1 MVSGGAGH
9 FRFCRAHVASP
20 IWTFLP
26 EFVMLVFQNGEM
38 AKADQGAT
46 MATKHAMFRAVA
58 AAAVFSAVCRSTV
71 ALAAICPEVS
81 SGAAVTCTPNYQPI
95 DVYIYELPVT
105 TIYNVVDNSVT
116 LQEIHAGVGK
126 KPINIINN
134 TPTTTIHNLVENTIN
149 IQIYG
154 PAGASIGGS
163 INGSPITTI
172 DNDVDNSI
180 NFSDL
185 TGSPHPT
192 TITRIQSSPTTT
204 VYDVVDNDINV
215 TTGLQGDPSQSAV
228 LLTPTSQS
236 IVIDN
241 EAVTNLFNYVDNSI
255 NIAERIST
263 LSGTVVTKIN
273 NGATTN
279 IFNYVDNTI
288 NLVLNDPLG
297 IPIALFID
305 SLPTTLIAN
314 WVDNSVNL
322 TVAAPEP
329 SSWLLL
335 ALGFCAFGLRRATMR
350 RAKLQAPRRAGDL
363 PASAM

>member
-1 MVSGGAGH
+1 MGA
-9 FRFCRAHVASP
+9 
-20 IWTFLP
+20 
-26 EFVMLVFQNGEM
+26 N
-38 AKADQGAT
+38 
-46 MATKHAMFRAVA
+46 HAMFRAA
-58 AAAVFSAVCRSTV
+58 AAVAVFSAVCRSTV
-71 ALAAICPEVS
+71 ALAALCPEVG
-81 SGAAVTCTPNYQPI
+81 SGAAVSCTPNDQPI
-95 DVYIYELPVT
+95 NVFIYEFPVT
-105 TIYNVVDNSVT
+105 TIYNVVNNSVT
-116 LQEIHAGVGK
+116 LQEIHGASRK
-126 KPINIINN
+126 QAINIINN
-134 TPTTTIHNLVENTIN
+134 TPTTTIYNLVENTIN

-154 PAGASIGGS
+154 PAGPLSGGS
-163 INGSPITTI
+163 INNSPISTI
-172 DNDVDNSI
+172 YNDVDNSI

-192 TITRIQSSPTTT
+192 TITRIESSPTTT
-204 VYDVVDNDINV
+204 VYNLVDNSINV
-215 TTGLQGDPSQSAV
+215 TTDPQGDSSQSAV

-273 NGATTN
+273 NDSTTN
-279 IFNYVDNTI
+279 IFNVVNNTI

-305 SLPTTLIAN
+305 SMPTTLIAN

-329 SSWLLL
+329 GSWLLL
-335 ALGFCAFGLRRATMR
+335 AVGFFAFGLLRRATSR
-350 RAKLQAPRRAGDL
+350 RAKLPAPRRAGDI

>member
-1 MVSGGAGH
+1 MDIFTRIRNIGMPMRRNDENRRGGLAMGAKH
-9 FRFCRAHVASP
+9 L
-20 IWTFLP
+20 TF
-26 EFVMLVFQNGEM
+26 
-38 AKADQGAT
+38 
-46 MATKHAMFRAVA
+46 VA
-58 AAAVFSAVCRSTV
+58 AAALAVFSGVCGSA

-81 SGAAVTCTPNYQPI
+81 SGSAVSCTPNDQPI
-95 DVYIYELPVT
+95 NVFIYEFPVT
-105 TIYNVVDNSVT
+105 TIYNVVNNSVT
-116 LQEIHAGVGK
+116 LQEINGGSGK
-126 KPINIINN
+126 TPVNIIHN
-134 TPTTTIHNLVENTIN
+134 TPTTTIYNLVENTIN

-154 PAGASIGGS
+154 PAGALSGGS
-163 INGSPITTI
+163 INSSPISTI
-172 DNDVDNSI
+172 YNAVDNSI

-185 TGSPHPT
+185 TGSPYFG
-192 TITRIQSSPTTT
+192 TITRIESSPTTT
-204 VYDVVDNDINV
+204 VYNLVDNSINV
-215 TTGLQGDPSQSAV
+215 TTDPQGDSSQSAV

-273 NGATTN
+273 NDSTTN
-279 IFNYVDNTI
+279 IFNVVNNTI

-305 SLPTTLIAN
+305 SMPTTLFAN

-335 ALGFCAFGLRRATMR
+335 AVGFCAFGLLRRATSR
-350 RAKLQAPRRAGDL
+350 RAKLPAPTRAGDL

>member
-1 MVSGGAGH
+1 MEKWNRTDGWGRRMGA
-9 FRFCRAHVASP
+9 
-20 IWTFLP
+20 
-26 EFVMLVFQNGEM
+26 
-38 AKADQGAT
+38 
-46 MATKHAMFRAVA
+46 KHAMFGAVA
-58 AAAVFSAVCRSTV
+58 AVAVFSAVCRSTV

-81 SGAAVTCTPNYQPI
+81 SGAAVSCTTNDQPI
-95 DVYIYELPVT
+95 NVFIYEFPVT
-105 TIYNVVDNSVT
+105 TIYNVVNNSVT
-116 LQEIHAGVGK
+116 LQEINGGSAK

-134 TPTTTIHNLVENTIN
+134 TPTTTIYNLVENTIN

-154 PAGASIGGS
+154 PAGAVSGGS
-163 INGSPITTI
+163 IDNSPLTTI
-172 DNDVDNSI
+172 YNDVDNSI

-185 TGSPHPT
+185 TGSPYFG
-192 TITRIQSSPTTT
+192 TITHIQSSPTTT
-204 VYDVVDNDINV
+204 IYDLVDNSINV
-215 TTGLQGDPSQSAV
+215 TTDPQGDSSQSAV

-263 LSGTVVTKIN
+263 LSGTVITRIN
-273 NGATTN
+273 NDSTTN
-279 IFNYVDNTI
+279 IFNVVNNTI

-305 SLPTTLIAN
+305 SMPTTLIAN
-314 WVDNSVNL
+314 WDDNSVNV

-335 ALGFCAFGLRRATMR
+335 ALGFCAFGVLRRATSR
-350 RAKLQAPRRAGDL
+350 RAKLPAPGRAGDL
-363 PASAM
+363 TASAT